1 MTIGSQE
8 PRSTTG
14 PRPHPPY
21 LMPSP
26 NPKEVSGR
34 YAADLV
40 KSGMTVGLGTG
51 STVYFTL
58 VRLAERIREESLEI
72 RGVPTSVDTEEKAQA
87 MGIPLVTL
95 DEVEGLNI
103 TIDGADEIDGEFN
116 MIKGG
121 GGALLR
127 EKVVASIT
135 TKQVIIVGR
144 NKVVDRLGTTFL
156 LPVEFVPFAG
166 STVARALR
174 SLGCEP
180 VLREREDETFVTD
193 NGNHIYDCRF
203 PDGIAEAPELDTNVL
218 AIPGVVESGLFID
231 LAHVLVIG
239 EEDGTVEVREAD

>member
-1 MTIGSQE
+1 MT
-8 PRSTTG
+8 
-14 PRPHPPY
+14 
-21 LMPSP
+21 SP

-58 VRLAERIREESLEI
+58 VRLAERIKEESLEI
-72 RGVPTSVDTEEKAQA
+72 RGVPTSVDTQEKATA
-87 MGIPLVTL
+87 MGIPLITL
-95 DEVEGLNI
+95 DEAEKLDL
-103 TIDGADEIDGEFN
+103 TIDGADEIDGDFQ

-144 NKVVDRLGTTFL
+144 NKVVERLGLGFL

-166 STVARALR
+166 STVARAMAAF
-174 SLGCEP
+174 GCET
-180 VLREREDETFVTD
+180 VLREREGATFVTD

-203 PDGIAEAPELDTNVL
+203 PEGITDARELDMDVL
-218 AIPGVVESGLFID
+218 RIPGVVECGLFID

-239 EEDGTVEVREAD
+239 EEDGTVEVLQKG